1 MSSTGEPNRPRP
13 RKRRTQEQRSAET
26 RALLL
31 EVTIDCLAE
40 LGYARTTAQTIA
52 DRAGLSRGAQLH
64 HFGSRTQL
72 LTAAMEHLFERG
84 NRQFSSLLAE
94 MPEDEDP
101 VSYSFDVLWKVM
113 SGPVGHAYLELV
125 FAARNDPELHRA
137 MVEANR
143 RNDEQVDATFREH
156 LQGKVDTEISF
167 DILWTAVLALF
178 EGLVVEKV
186 MRGDDARIY
195 GVVETLKE
203 LAPSFVLKR
212 PRPTPP

>member
-1 MSSTGEPNRPRP
+1 MSLQDEANRPRP

-40 LGYARTTAQTIA
+40 LGYARTTAQVIA

-64 HFGSRTQL
+64 HFGTRTQL

-84 NRQFSSLLAE
+84 NRQFRTLLAE
-94 MPEDEDP
+94 MPRNEDP

-125 FAARNDPELHRA
+125 FAARTDPELHQA
-137 MVEANR
+137 MVAANR
-143 RNDEQVDATFREH
+143 RNDEQVDRTFREF
-156 LQGKVDTEISF
+156 LQGKVDTGESF
-167 DILWTAVLALF
+167 DILWTAVFALF

-186 MRGDDARIY
+186 MRKEDARIDR
-195 GVVETLKE
+195 VVEMLKK
-203 LAPSFVLKR
+203 LAPSVVL
-212 PRPTPP
+212 PRTPQP

>member
-1 MSSTGEPNRPRP
+1 MSLQDKANRPRP

-40 LGYARTTAQTIA
+40 LGYARTTAQVIA

-64 HFGSRTQL
+64 HFGTRTHL
-72 LTAAMEHLFERG
+72 LTAAMEYLFERG
-84 NRQFSSLLAE
+84 NRQFRALLAE
-94 MPEDEDP
+94 MPRNEDP

-125 FAARNDPELHRA
+125 FAARTDPELHRA
-137 MVEANR
+137 MVAANR
-143 RNDEQVDATFREH
+143 RNDEQVDRTFREF
-156 LQGKVDTEISF
+156 LQGKVDTGESF
-167 DILWTAVLALF
+167 DILWTAVFALF

-186 MRGDDARIY
+186 MRKEDARIDR
-195 GVVETLKE
+195 VVEMLKK
-203 LAPSFVLKR
+203 LAPSVVL
-212 PRPTPP
+212 PRTPHP

>member
-1 MSSTGEPNRPRP
+1 MSFSDEPSKPRP

-31 EVTIDCLAE
+31 DVTIDCLAE
-40 LGYARTTAQTIA
+40 LGHTRTTAQTIA

-64 HFGSRTQL
+64 HFGSRTRL
-72 LTAAMEHLFERG
+72 LTAAMEHVFERG
-84 NRQFSSLLAE
+84 NRQFRSLLAE
-94 MPEDEDP
+94 MPENQDP
-101 VSYSFDVLWKVM
+101 VSYSFGALWRVV

-143 RNDEQVDATFREH
+143 RNDEQVDVTFREY
-156 LQGKVDTEISF
+156 LQGKVDTGISF
-167 DILWTAVLALF
+167 DILWTAVFALF

-186 MRGDDARIY
+186 MRRDDARIDR
-195 GVVETLKE
+195 VVETLKR
-203 LAPSFVLKR
+203 LAPSIVLRR
-212 PRPTPP
+212 PPHLS